1 MSGIEKPSRGC
12 AANVKRMADKDT
24 KNFTAVERAAM
35 KQRAAEVK
43 AEKANKTREAGQAAL
58 DKAIADMT
66 EPDKTLASTF
76 ARIVGEVAPELDPK
90 TYYGFPAFARD
101 GKVLCFF
108 QPTTKFGT
116 RYPTIAF
123 EDRANLDDG
132 NLWPVAYGV
141 GPKLTA
147 ADEKRITEIVTKAV
161 G

>member
-1 MSGIEKPSRGC
+1 
-12 AANVKRMADKDT
+12 MATKDT
-24 KNFTAVERAAM
+24 KNFTAEERAAM

-43 AEKANKTREAGQAAL
+43 AEKANKSRAGGQAAL
-58 DKAIADMT
+58 DKAIADLP
-66 EPDKTLASTF
+66 EPDKSLARAFVRVVS
-76 ARIVGEVAPELDPK
+76 EVAPDLTPK

-108 QPTTKFGT
+108 QQASKFGT
-116 RYPTIAF
+116 RYSTIAF

-161 G
+161 S